1 MKSFYF
7 FLTATLLWASICR
20 TQIVPMTR
28 QQFRNQFRAA
38 DFFFDLAGSS
48 SRSSGTGG
56 TVRVVDQNSMNSLSG
71 EGVSAQLFTAE
82 PCAINLPHIH
92 PRATEFLYLIEG
104 DFLRVGFV
112 EENGGRTLVND
123 LKAGQVKK

>member
-1 MKSFYF
+1 MQNFRL
-7 FLTATLLWASICR
+7 FLIDTLLFASICR

-28 QQFRNQFRAA
+28 QQFRNQFKAA

-48 SRSSGTGG
+48 SRSSGRGG
-56 TVRVVDQNSMNSLSG
+56 TVRVVDQNSMPTLSG

-82 PCAINLPHIH
+82 PCAINLPHVH
-92 PRATEFLYLIEG
+92 PRATEFLYLMEG

-112 EENGGRTLVND
+112 EENGGRAIIND
-123 LKAGQVKK
+123 LSAGQVI